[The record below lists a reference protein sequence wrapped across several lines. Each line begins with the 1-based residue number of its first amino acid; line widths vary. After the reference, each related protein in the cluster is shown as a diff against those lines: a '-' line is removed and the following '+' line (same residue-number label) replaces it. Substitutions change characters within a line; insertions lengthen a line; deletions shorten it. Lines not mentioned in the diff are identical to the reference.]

1 MQIIWSLQDFKGDK
15 GKAIK
20 VPLAILFGRG
30 MYEIA
35 YKYPSAFFSKPEKCF
50 QRTTTFQNRKF
61 VFTQIDLSQKHR
73 LVEKMLDLRLFQVWI
88 LLITTVQT

>member
-35 YKYPSAFFSKPEKCF
+35 YKYLSTFFSKPEKYF
-50 QRTTTFQNRKF
+50 
-61 VFTQIDLSQKHR
+61 H
-73 LVEKMLDLRLFQVWI
+73 
-88 LLITTVQT
+88 